1 MLSNITPQFFFRVSF
16 NQKSQTK
23 GWMIFFYCWTKPVYI
38 FRTLINNYLIDN
50 SLHTYNCWI
59 RIKLNVSYATTAK
72 CKGRTNVSKLIRQN
86 HLVSVNVFLNY
97 GVLKNRTTIFSL
109 EINKCMHIVKVGNK
123 WKWKYKGM
131 FGIH

>member
-1 MLSNITPQFFFRVSF
+1 M
-16 NQKSQTK
+16 
-23 GWMIFFYCWTKPVYI
+23 
-38 FRTLINNYLIDN
+38 
-50 SLHTYNCWI
+50 
-59 RIKLNVSYATTAK
+59 SYATTAK
-72 CKGRTNVSKLIRQN
+72 CKRRTNVSKLIRQN
-86 HLVSVNVFLNY
+86 NLVSINVFLNY